1 LKEGR
6 AKYFV
11 AALTSVIIWGFFS
24 IPLRTIKEYA
34 PADILH
40 YRIFTSLIFTWFVI
54 LFFRRNHLKE
64 NVTVIKSEPLKEQR
78 RIIWLTIIAGFLIT
92 GNWFTYIYAVNEVS
106 LKSAAFAY
114 MVCPLITAMG
124 GFLILKEQ
132 LSKLKLIAIIIAI
145 ISIIILAQG
154 SFRDVFWSV
163 IVASL
168 YAFYLI
174 IQRAMGKI
182 DKLIMLGIHLLI
194 ATLITLPLFLANFEA
209 LPLDLHFWT
218 IIVVISFFFT
228 VVPLFLSLYALIG
241 MPSSTLGII
250 IYLNPIVAFAVA
262 FFYFHEEINP
272 HQLYAYSMLFAAVI
286 VFNWATIKKF
296 TKRPANKEQDNLLE
310 IERT

>member
-1 LKEGR
+1 MKEGR

-11 AALTSVIIWGFFS
+11 AALSSVIIWGFFA
-24 IPLRTIKEYA
+24 IPLRMIKGYPPDE
-34 PADILH
+34 ILH
-40 YRIFTSLIFTWFVI
+40 YRIFTSLFITWLVI
-54 LFFRRNHLKE
+54 LLFRRKHLKD
-64 NVTVIKSEPLKEQR
+64 NLISLKSEPKKEQKR
-78 RIIWLTIIAGFLIT
+78 LIWLTLLAGVLIT

-132 LSKLKLIAIIIAI
+132 LSRLKLIAIAIAV
-145 ISIIILAQG
+145 ISIVILAQG
-154 SFRDVFWSV
+154 SFRDVLWSV

-174 IQRAMGKI
+174 IQRVMGTI
-182 DKLIMLGIHLLI
+182 DKLIMLGIHLLL
-194 ATLITLPLFLANFEA
+194 ATLITLPFFLANFDSF
-209 LPLDLHFWT
+209 PFDFHFWAV
-218 IIVVISFFFT
+218 IVVISIFFT

-262 FFYFHEEINP
+262 FFYFHEGINP
-272 HQLYAYSMLFAAVI
+272 HQLYAYSMLLAAVI
-286 VFNWATIKKF
+286 VFNWGAIKEF
-296 TKRPANKEQDNLLE
+296 TKRPAE
-310 IERT
+310 